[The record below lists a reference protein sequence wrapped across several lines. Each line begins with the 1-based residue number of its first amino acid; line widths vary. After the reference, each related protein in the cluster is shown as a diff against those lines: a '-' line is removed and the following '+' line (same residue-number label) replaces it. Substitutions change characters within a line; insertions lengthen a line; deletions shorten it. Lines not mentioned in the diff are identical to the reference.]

1 MRTRRVRRTSHAG
14 TTRPMSRV
22 VVVTGAGYGAGRAI
36 AEEFGRRGDRVALL
50 ARGAESLEAA
60 ARAIRSS
67 LAIPTDVADDEQ
79 VEAAAERTERELGP
93 IDVWVNCALATVF
106 APFGDLTPAEF
117 RRATDVTYLGYV
129 WGTMSALRRMCPR
142 DRGVVIQVGSALA
155 YRSIPLQSPY
165 CGAKHAINGFTD
177 SVRTELLHDR
187 SRVRITSVHLPALN
201 TPQFEVALSKMPR
214 RTQPVP
220 PIYQPEVAARAVAW
234 AADHDRRELWVG
246 GSTVATILGNR
257 LAPWLGDLYLART
270 GFEAQQAG
278 EPAPPDRG
286 DNLFGPVQGARGAHG
301 RFDARAK
308 PRSIQLVLAQHR
320 DLLLTAGG
328 LLASMFALRRR

>member
-1 MRTRRVRRTSHAG
+1 
-14 TTRPMSRV
+14 MSRV

-50 ARGAESLEAA
+50 ARGEESLEAA
-60 ARAIRSS
+60 ARAIPSS

-79 VEAAAERTERELGP
+79 VEAAAERTEHELGP
-93 IDVWVNCALATVF
+93 IDVWVNCAIATVF
-106 APFGDLTPAEF
+106 APFEDVTPAEF
-117 RRATDVTYLGYV
+117 RRATEVTYLGYV

-165 CGAKHAINGFTD
+165 CGAKHAVNGFTD
-177 SVRTELLHDR
+177 SVRTELLHER

-201 TPQFEVALSKMPR
+201 TPQFDVARSKLPR

-246 GSTVATILGNR
+246 GSTVATILGTR
-257 LAPWLGDLYLART
+257 VAPWLGDLLLART
-270 GFEAQQAG
+270 GYEAQQTD
-278 EPAPPDRG
+278 EPAQAGRA
-286 DNLFGPVQGARGAHG
+286 DNLFAPAPGARGARG
-301 RFDARAK
+301 RFHAQAK
-308 PRSIQLVLAQHR
+308 PRSVQLVLAQNR
-320 DLLLTAGG
+320 DLLLAAGG
-328 LLASMFALRRR
+328 VLASMLALRSR